1 MSNWRHPAGRGE
13 GARAGEAL
21 LDAKWGAG
29 VTEVLDAVERW
40 RAYGQRV
47 AVATVVGVERSAPR
61 DPGAVLA
68 VSEGGQVAGSVSGGC
83 VESAVYEE
91 AQDAIASG
99 RARVASYGISDA
111 DAISVGLT
119 CGGTIHV
126 FVEPL
131 DGWAASE
138 KDGASLFERLS
149 AAIRSDAPVALA
161 TRLGDARIGAK
172 LLISAEAVDGDLGS
186 PGLNEAVA
194 QEARALLALGETETR
209 TFGPDGEPMGV
220 EARVFI
226 QSFAP
231 KPTMY
236 IFGAID
242 FSRAMA
248 RLGKYLGYR
257 VTVVDARPVFAT
269 KTRIP
274 DADEVV
280 VEWPDEFLSRAPV
293 DTTTALIVLTHDVK
307 FDIPLLQAALHTN
320 AGYIGAMGSR
330 RTHANRMAL
339 LREAGVAEHD
349 LDRISAPVGLNIGAR
364 TPEETAVSIAAEI
377 IALRSGRSGG
387 RLTDGSEPIHVT
399 RQPVGTP

>member
-1 MSNWRHPAGRGE
+1 M
-13 GARAGEAL
+13 
-21 LDAKWGAG
+21 
-29 VTEVLDAVERW
+29 TEVLEAVQRW
-40 RAYGQRV
+40 LAEGRRV
-47 AVATVVGVERSAPR
+47 ALATVVGVERSAPR

-68 VSEGGQVAGSVSGGC
+68 VSEDGQVAGSVSGGC

-91 AQDAIASG
+91 AQDAISTG
-99 RARVASYGISDA
+99 RPRIVSYGISDA

-131 DGWAASE
+131 DGWSQWG
-138 KDGASLFERLS
+138 KDGASVFERLS
-149 AAIRSDAPVALA
+149 AAIRSEGPVALA
-161 TRLGDARIGAK
+161 TRLGDTHLGAK
-172 LLISAEAVDGDLGS
+172 LLISADAVAGDLGS
-186 PGLNEAVA
+186 AGLNEAA
-194 QEARALLALGETETR
+194 ALEARALLALGETETR
-209 TFGPDGEPMGV
+209 TFGGDGEPIGV

-231 KPTMY
+231 KPNMY

-269 KTRIP
+269 KMRIP
-274 DADEVV
+274 DADDVI
-280 VEWPDEFLSRAPV
+280 VEWPDAFLARAPV
-293 DTTTALIVLTHDVK
+293 DESTALIVLTHDVK
-307 FDIPLLQAALHTN
+307 FDIPLLLAALQTN

-330 RTHANRMAL
+330 RTHANRVAE
-339 LREAGVAEHD
+339 LREAGISERD
-349 LDRISAPVGLNIGAR
+349 LARISAPVGLDLGAR

-387 RLTDGSEPIHVT
+387 RLSDGSAPIHAS
-399 RQPVGTP
+399 RQPVVAP